1 MIFGGRVPLAR
12 RNMAGDRRRVVA
24 GLAAI
29 GSAVMLILLLDGLF
43 AGIKAQTRLYTDN
56 AGADLYVLQ
65 RGMRELHGGGV
76 LPRSVVDEIR
86 AVPGVDWA
94 EPVRGTH
101 VMLELHGTKVAPYL
115 VGTRVG
121 APGGAW
127 DITRGRNIRADDE
140 IVIDSV
146 LADRH
151 DVDVGDRIEVMGT
164 PFRVVGISAKASAFM
179 SSYIFISHRAT
190 DELFSAADTTSYV
203 LVGASDPDAAR
214 TQLAASGLH
223 VLTPDQIAANSEE
236 LASGIF
242 GGPLRLMV
250 IVAFSVGTLVIAL
263 TAYTAIVER
272 KREYGIVKAL
282 GARTGRLVGIALAQ
296 TVVLAALGLIAGAL
310 LFLAGREVIEAV
322 KPQFDVRLT
331 SGVIVRAAVVALL
344 MALLAA
350 IVPARGLARLDP
362 ATAYRSS

>member
-1 MIFGGRVPLAR
+1 MPLAR
-12 RNMAGDRRRVVA
+12 RNMANDRRRLIASMA
-24 GLAAI
+24 GI
-29 GSAVMLILLLDGLF
+29 GLAVMLILLLDGMF
-43 AGIKAQTRLYTDN
+43 AGIKAQTRVYTDN

-65 RGMRELHGGGV
+65 RGMRELHDGGV
-76 LPRSVVDEIR
+76 LPRGIVDDIR
-86 AVPGVDWA
+86 STPGVDWA

-115 VGTRVG
+115 VGTKPG

-127 DITRGRNIRADDE
+127 DITEGRNIRADDE

-146 LADRH
+146 LAGRH
-151 DVDVGDRIEVMGT
+151 DVELGERIDVMGT
-164 PFRVVGISAKASAFM
+164 RFRVVGISTEASAFM
-179 SSYIFISHRAT
+179 SSYVFVSHTAT
-190 DELFSAADTTSYV
+190 DRLFSAPDTTAYV
-203 LVGASDPDAAR
+203 LVGTSESEVVRARLIDA
-214 TQLAASGLH
+214 GLH

-272 KREYGIVKAL
+272 RREYGIVKAL
-282 GARTGRLVGIALAQ
+282 GARTGRLVGIALTQ
-296 TVVLAALGLIAGAL
+296 TVVLAALGLVAGAL
-310 LFLAGREVIEAV
+310 LFLAGRELIEST
-322 KPQFDVRLT
+322 KPQFEVLLT
-331 SGVIVRAAVVALL
+331 SGVVARAAAVALV

-350 IVPARGLARLDP
+350 IIPARGLARLDP